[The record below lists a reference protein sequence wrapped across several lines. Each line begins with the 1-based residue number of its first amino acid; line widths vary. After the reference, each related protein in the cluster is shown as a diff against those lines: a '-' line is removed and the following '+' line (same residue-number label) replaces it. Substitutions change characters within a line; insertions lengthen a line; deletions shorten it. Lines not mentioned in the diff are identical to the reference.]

1 MSVCRALEDE
11 CQCVNAGSRSS
22 TALDNATNNSSNVN
36 CNVNCDKYDD
46 DYDNNNNNDDYND
59 NYNGSESLTSA
70 WSELWRDI
78 DAIVRAA
85 ADLPSNTVHLHD
97 TELMQFPDESVLGVA
112 QSLIEDVYV
121 SVSNGQ
127 NDVGTIERH
136 QRKLVTSLMT
146 QFDVQLDRRPCCN
159 VRHSSSLYYSS
170 TNASSMQFLN
180 FRFKFRT

>member
-11 CQCVNAGSRSS
+11 CQCANAGSRSS
-22 TALDNATNNSSNVN
+22 TALGNATNNSSNVN
-36 CNVNCDKYDD
+36 CNVNRDKYDD
-46 DYDNNNNNDDYND
+46 NNYDNNNNNDDD
-59 NYNGSESLTSA
+59 GSESLTSA

-85 ADLPSNTVHLHD
+85 ADLPSNTVHFHD
-97 TELMQFPDESVLGVA
+97 TELMQFPDESVVAVA

-121 SVSNGQ
+121 SVSNCQ

-146 QFDVQLDRRPCCN
+146 QFDVQLDRRSYCN
-159 VRHSSSLYYSS
+159 VRHSSSLYY
-170 TNASSMQFLN
+170 THRQMCLVCTF
-180 FRFKFRT
+180 